1 MVSSSVGPAWLFLPS
16 FSWSS
21 YMRWPTGSW
30 KTSSKFTSNPDESQS
45 SMDDQNLQETLSDGS
60 SSPLTLWSSP
70 LSSLSSMTPSPLTS
84 PLLFHEPESEIH
96 THGIRSHS
104 TVSRESYCVAKSAT
118 DIMQGI
124 ESKSN
129 NFFTAIKDIV
139 LPLLGDKGRF
149 YQNKE
154 TLTATVRPYKSLDQ
168 QPTGLEAQLKPYQ
181 LRGLSFLLYLRNNG
195 IGGIL
200 ADEMGLG
207 KTIQTLALFQYIK
220 KHDNTMR
227 LDKAGPFLIVCPF
240 SVMEVWLSEITKWTP
255 ELTSIKFHGP
265 PSQKEAVKK
274 ILTPARGKS
283 RRSSTPA
290 VDIVITSYETL
301 TSDIRWFRKFV
312 WNYAVLDE
320 GHRIKNNQSQR
331 AQTIQSIRAE
341 YKLVLTG
348 TPIQNNLRE
357 LWSIFHWLYPDVFV
371 PSTSEPFEEA
381 FSLGDGKFDPKF
393 FEQIQRFL
401 GLIMLRRVKES
412 PDVGLSIPQKTET
425 VLLVPLSEFQRSLYL
440 RILTGIENSILGG
453 HGSISSD
460 HRREMGKHQK
470 SDMMCE
476 QDEDG
481 FNDGSFRL
489 SSTTH
494 AEKKKY
500 RILSNILMELRK
512 CSIHPYLLDDAIPD
526 PYELGAHVITNSGK
540 YIVLLKM
547 VQHFVLKRGKKI
559 IIFSNF
565 NQALNLCEDLL
576 LSIQKNGDP
585 VRYVRLDGST
595 SNARRNLSI
604 YLFQNDPRYM
614 VFLISIRA
622 GGEGLNLVSSS
633 TVIFLDEDWNP
644 QVMRQAEAR
653 VHRIGQD
660 HPVSIFK
667 LQSKGTVEEQISR
680 RIIKKAYVASKVME
694 DMTAAH
700 DMKAFAN
707 MIDSQGLA
715 YAMDTEDLSAL
726 VRSRAVLT
734 SNQLS
739 ATELSWFNWKTI
751 LNVCASN
758 QSIEL
763 NGRNT
768 AIDVHQEKAWLART
782 ERVKTNI
789 FDGKKVDTR
798 FRSFSVY
805 EALPVDLCRA
815 DRRIGKERTVIID
828 GFSVGKDS
836 IQLESLSSKR
846 CPNLPQTNPKE
857 KMTHEAVSSDPQS
870 LQANHKAKIFPGMFS
885 LPEVQPS
892 RVRPLSI
899 GIPQRVSRVD
909 RQAAPWRKETFMP
922 PSLLFAMRENK

>member
-1 MVSSSVGPAWLFLPS
+1 
-16 FSWSS
+16 
-21 YMRWPTGSW
+21 
-30 KTSSKFTSNPDESQS
+30 
-45 SMDDQNLQETLSDGS
+45 MDFFENIETK
-60 SSPLTLWSSP
+60 
-70 LSSLSSMTPSPLTS
+70 
-84 PLLFHEPESEIH
+84 
-96 THGIRSHS
+96 R
-104 TVSRESYCVAKSAT
+104 
-118 DIMQGI
+118 
-124 ESKSN
+124 N
-129 NFFTAIKDIV
+129 NFFTAIKDVV
-139 LPLLGDKGRF
+139 LPLLGDKERF
-149 YQNKE
+149 YQNRE
-154 TLTATVRPYKSLDQ
+154 ASFASVRPYESLDP
-168 QPTGLEAQLKPYQ
+168 QPIGRLTLQLRLQSQLKPYQ
-181 LRGLSFLLYLRNNG
+181 LRGLSFLVYLRSNG

-220 KHDNTMR
+220 NHDNIVR
-227 LDKAGPFLIVCPF
+227 LDEPGPFLIVCPF
-240 SVMEVWLSEITKWTP
+240 SVMDTWLSEISKWTP
-255 ELTSIKFHGP
+255 ELTSIRFHGT
-265 PSQKEAVKK
+265 PSKKEAVKK
-274 ILTPARGKS
+274 ILTPTRAKNCK
-283 RRSSTPA
+283 SSTYA

-301 TSDIRWFRKFV
+301 TSDIRWFRKLV
-312 WNYAVLDE
+312 WNYVVLDE
-320 GHRIKNNQSQR
+320 GHRIKNDHSQR
-331 AQTIQSIRAE
+331 AQAIQRVKAE

-348 TPIQNNLRE
+348 NPVQNNLRE
-357 LWSIFHWLYPDVFV
+357 LWSIFHWLFPDIFV
-371 PSTSEPFEEA
+371 PCTSEPFEEA

-393 FEQIQRFL
+393 FEQVQGFL
-401 GLIMLRRVKES
+401 SLIMLRRVKES
-412 PDVGLSIPQKTET
+412 PEIGLSVPQKTET
-425 VLLVPLSEFQRSLYL
+425 ALSVPLSEFQRSLYL
-440 RILTGIENSILGG
+440 RILTGIENSMLGG
-453 HGSISSD
+453 HGGISFE
-460 HRREMGKHQK
+460 RKHLMATDQQ
-470 SDMMCE
+470 S
-476 QDEDG
+476 
-481 FNDGSFRL
+481 
-489 SSTTH
+489 
-494 AEKKKY
+494 KKRKY

-547 VQHFVLKRGKKI
+547 VHYFVLERGKKI

-576 LSIQKNGDP
+576 LTIQKNVDT

-653 VHRIGQD
+653 VHRIGQK
-660 HPVSIFK
+660 HPVNIFK

-680 RIIKKAYVASKVME
+680 RIVKKAYVATKVME

-707 MIDSQGLA
+707 MIDSRGLA

-726 VRSRAVLT
+726 VCSRAVLA

-739 ATELSWFNWKTI
+739 ATDLSWFNWETI
-751 LNVCASN
+751 F
-758 QSIEL
+758 
-763 NGRNT
+763 
-768 AIDVHQEKAWLART
+768 KAWLACT

-798 FRSFSVY
+798 FRSSSMY
-805 EALPVDLCRA
+805 ESLPKDLCRA
-815 DRRIGKERTVIID
+815 DRRIGKERTMID

-836 IQLESLSSKR
+836 IRLETLSSKR
-846 CPNLPQTNPKE
+846 ECSNLPQTDSK
-857 KMTHEAVSSDPQS
+857 KMTREA
-870 LQANHKAKIFPGMFS
+870 AKVVPDMFF

-892 RVRPLSI
+892 GVRFMST
-899 GIPQRVSRVD
+899 GIPQKASRVD
-909 RQAAPWRKETFMP
+909 RQNAPWRKETFMP

>member
-1 MVSSSVGPAWLFLPS
+1 MVSSSVGPAWLSLPS

-30 KTSSKFTSNPDESQS
+30 KTSSKSNSNSDNSQS
-45 SMDDQNLQETLSDGS
+45 SMDDQNLQDARSDSS
-60 SSPLTLWSSP
+60 SSPPTPWSSP
-70 LSSLSSMTPSPLTS
+70 LGSLSSTTLSPMTSSLP
-84 PLLFHEPESEIH
+84 FHEPESKVH
-96 THGIRSHS
+96 TDGIRSHS
-104 TVSRESYCVAKSAT
+104 TVSREGYCVAKSAV

-124 ESKSN
+124 ESKRN

-139 LPLLGDKGRF
+139 LPLLGDKGQF

-154 TLTATVRPYKSLDQ
+154 TWTATVRPYKPLNP
-168 QPTGLEAQLKPYQ
+168 QPTGLQAQLKPYQ

-207 KTIQTLALFQYIK
+207 KTIQTLALFQCIK
-220 KHDNTMR
+220 RHDNTVR
-227 LDKAGPFLIVCPF
+227 LEKPGPFLIVCPF
-240 SVMEVWLSEITKWTP
+240 SVMEVWLSEINKWTP
-255 ELTSIKFHGP
+255 ELTSIKFHGT
-265 PSQKEAVKK
+265 PSKKEAVKK

-283 RRSSTPA
+283 RRSLTPA

-301 TSDIRWFRKFV
+301 TSDIKWFRKFV
-312 WNYAVLDE
+312 WNYVVLDE
-320 GHRIKNNQSQR
+320 GHRIKNNQSHR

-341 YKLVLTG
+341 YKLVLSG

-381 FSLGDGKFDPKF
+381 FSLRDGKFDPKF
-393 FEQIQRFL
+393 FDQVQSFL

-412 PDVGLSIPQKTET
+412 PEVGLSIPQKTDT
-425 VLLVPLSEFQRSLYL
+425 VLSVPLSEFQQ
-440 RILTGIENSILGG
+440 NSIQGG
-453 HGSISSD
+453 YGSISFG
-460 HRREMGKHQK
+460 HKREMSKHQK
-470 SDMMCE
+470 SNMMCE
-476 QDEDG
+476 QNDG
-481 FNDGSFRL
+481 FNAGTSGL
-489 SSTTH
+489 SSAKH
-494 AEKKKY
+494 VEKRKY

-559 IIFSNF
+559 VIFSNF

-576 LSIQKNGDP
+576 LTIQRNGDP

-604 YLFQNDPRYM
+604 YLFQKDPRYM

-622 GGEGLNLVSSS
+622 GGEGLNLISSS

-653 VHRIGQD
+653 VHRMGQN

-680 RIIKKAYVASKVME
+680 RIVKKAYVASKVME

-707 MIDSQGLA
+707 MIDSRGLA

-734 SNQLS
+734 SNQLD
-739 ATELSWFNWKTI
+739 ATELSWFNWKSI
-751 LNVCASN
+751 LNLCVSN

-763 NGRNT
+763 NGKNT
-768 AIDVHQEKAWLART
+768 AIDVHQEKAWLARS

-798 FRSFSVY
+798 FRSFSIY
-805 EALPVDLCRA
+805 EALPTDLCRA

-836 IQLESLSSKR
+836 IRLESLSSKR
-846 CPNLPQTNPKE
+846 CPNLSQTDLKE
-857 KMTHEAVSSDPQS
+857 KMTHEAACFLCRKFNPQECD
-870 LQANHKAKIFPGMFS
+870 LCPLAFHKEC
-885 LPEVQPS
+885 LE
-892 RVRPLSI
+892 SI
-899 GIPQRVSRVD
+899 GKMRRRWALV
-909 RQAAPWRKETFMP
+909 
-922 PSLLFAMRENK
+922 LLYNLL